1 MFAVVMIEMSNTT
14 PGANTMRI
22 TSTTPDNTIGSIVQR
37 LLVLM
42 ADHGDLPC
50 FLDDMQPLVD
60 FEVHVGE
67 TNYERGECPKGYVVL
82 GPWA

>member
-1 MFAVVMIEMSNTT
+1 MFAVVMIEMSNTIS
-14 PGANTMRI
+14 GANTMRI
-22 TSTTPDNTIGSIVQR
+22 TSTTPDNTISSIVQR

-50 FLDDMQPLVD
+50 FLNDQQPLVD

-67 TNYERGECPKGYVVL
+67 TNYEPAEYPKGYIVL